1 MRRACTWL
9 PRISRAVPLA
19 AALVVLAGCET
30 MAVSALNGAASK
42 IVDRDCALERLF
54 TREPVC
60 LDRPETSPP
69 PAMPTVFC
77 FRNLGGVS
85 CYTEPGEMEDTVRR
99 DAERRLPLGS

>member
-1 MRRACTWL
+1 MRRARAWL
-9 PRISRAVPLA
+9 PPYSRKVPLA
-19 AALVVLAGCET
+19 AALLFLAGCET
-30 MAVSALNGAASK
+30 VAVSALNGAASE
-42 IVDRDCALERLF
+42 ITDRDCALERLF
-54 TREPVC
+54 TREPIC

-69 PAMPTVFC
+69 PIIPTVFC